1 MATGKKKAPVKG
13 KGKTQGQI
21 LREQGDSRMNDP
33 EFIKK
38 HFSRFDDDGY
48 GIILD
53 EPGKKAPVK
62 KPAKTKK

>member
-1 MATGKKKAPVKG
+1 MATGKKKTPAKG

-33 EFIKK
+33 EYIKK

-53 EPGKKAPVK
+53 EPGKKAPAK
-62 KPAKTKK
+62 KTAKPKK